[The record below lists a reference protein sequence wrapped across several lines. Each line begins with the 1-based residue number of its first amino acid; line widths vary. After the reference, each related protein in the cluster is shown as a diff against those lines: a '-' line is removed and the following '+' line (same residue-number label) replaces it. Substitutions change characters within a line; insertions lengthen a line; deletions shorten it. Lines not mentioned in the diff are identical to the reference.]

1 MPRFVVAAV
10 ERQRYVFS
18 AAVFAA
24 VQCRGATVTATVTV
38 LLEISKRSTSLSVAY
53 KYPTLFLGHWA
64 EFSSRSDLGDF
75 SQEEKNSQELTFTLS
90 NPFPLAY
97 IIIQASSRFI

>member
-24 VQCRGATVTATVTV
+24 VQCRGATVTAAVTV
-38 LLEISKRSTSLSVAY
+38 LLEISKRNTSLNEAY
-53 KYPTLFLGHWA
+53 KYPTLILGLEA
-64 EFSSRSDLGDF
+64 E
-75 SQEEKNSQELTFTLS
+75 
-90 NPFPLAY
+90 
-97 IIIQASSRFI
+97 